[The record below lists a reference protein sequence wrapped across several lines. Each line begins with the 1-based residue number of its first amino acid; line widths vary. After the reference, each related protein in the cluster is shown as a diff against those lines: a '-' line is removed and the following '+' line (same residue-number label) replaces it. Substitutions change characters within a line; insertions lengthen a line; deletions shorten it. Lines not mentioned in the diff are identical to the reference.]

1 MKVIHFLSFLFFLN
15 FTFDLKAQSY
25 NDEKTSIANYLK
37 RMYNNTPFEG
47 VKVLES
53 EEGNFFIS
61 VISLE
66 KAKYTSESTMMRVAQ
81 VKAQSQ
87 ANTFF
92 NGSTISS
99 EFILKTTEEKQ
110 KDSANTKTT
119 LETIETIR
127 ENSIGFVKAI
137 ELLTNFDIEDG
148 KRMVFIYY
156 KELEAKK

>member
-1 MKVIHFLSFLFFLN
+1 MKPIKLISLLFLVSIAFN
-15 FTFDLKAQSY
+15 SNAQSY
-25 NDEKTSIANYLK
+25 NDDITAMTNFIK
-37 RMYNNTPFEG
+37 RMYNSSPFEG
-47 VKVLES
+47 VKVI
-53 EEGNFFIS
+53 EGYDEKYFIS

-66 KAKYTSESTMMRVAQ
+66 KAKYTSQSTMMRVAQ

-99 EFILKTTEEKQ
+99 DFIIKTTEEKQ

-119 LETIETIR
+119 IETIEAIR
-127 ENSIGFVKAI
+127 ENSIGFVKAM

>member
-1 MKVIHFLSFLFFLN
+1 MKPIKLISLLFLVSIALN
-15 FTFDLKAQSY
+15 SNAQSY
-25 NDEKTSIANYLK
+25 NDDKTTMANYLK
-37 RMYNNTPFEG
+37 RMYNATPFEG

-53 EEGNFFIS
+53 AEGNFFIS

-66 KAKYTSESTMMRVAQ
+66 KAKYTSQSTMMRVAQ

-99 EFILKTTEEKQ
+99 DFIIKTTEEKQ
-110 KDSANTKTT
+110 KNSANTKTT

-127 ENSIGFVKAI
+127 ENSIGFVKAM
-137 ELLTNFDIEDG
+137 ELLTNFDIEEG

>member
-1 MKVIHFLSFLFFLN
+1 MKAIQFLSFLFFLVI
-15 FTFDLKAQSY
+15 TFNSKAQSY
-25 NDEKTSIANYLK
+25 NEDKTAMTNFIK
-37 RMYNNTPFEG
+37 RMYNSTPFEG
-47 VKVLES
+47 VKVI
-53 EEGNFFIS
+53 EGYDEKYFIS

-99 EFILKTTEEKQ
+99 DFIIKTTEEKH

-127 ENSIGFVKAI
+127 ENSIGFVKAM

-148 KRMVFIYY
+148 KRMIFIYY